1 MTKTFGVDVS
11 STEKT
16 REILPAKTY
25 LGICYSV
32 IDLGTHDE
40 NFQGT
45 INTMRKIKLTRE
57 IPSEKRVFSKDKG
70 EQPMVI
76 SKDYTLSFGEKANLK
91 KMFDS
96 RGIKIQNNFQFETL
110 LGKPALLSIGVTDS
124 KNGGQYNNINWVSDV
139 IEWML
144 VPPQTNTSILFN
156 CYDFDMEEWNKIHSK
171 TQDKIKQSQE
181 RTEEGGICDKY
192 FTEVIPF

>member
-57 IPSEKRVFSKDKG
+57 IPSEKRVFSKDKW

-96 RGIKIQNNFQFETL
+96 RGIKIEKNFQFETL

-124 KNGGQYNNINWVSDV
+124 KNGGQYNNINGVSD
-139 IEWML
+139 IIDWMV
-144 VPPQTNTSILFN
+144 VPAQTNANILFN
-156 CYDFDMEEWNKIHSK
+156 CYDFDMDERNKIHSK
-171 TQDKIKQSQE
+171 TQDKIKESQE
-181 RTEEGGICDKY
+181 RTEEGGIFDKY